1 MAQGRQAL
9 ADTRSRRAGDGEAH
23 PGCPRVGARGSRR
36 ARRRRED
43 GRGTSR
49 RHDEAEHP
57 RALPLGDPRG
67 IRVAGRSA
75 AGAGARRHSLGR
87 ERPVRRAGIRT
98 SPGEPYARALRAVRG
113 LLALV
118 AARAGGRGGQRARGP
133 LAMIAAV
140 VLAAGLA
147 RRMGRQ
153 KLLLQLSGKP
163 VVRWS
168 VEHVAGHVEDVVIV
182 TGPDDAALRQALEGL
197 AVRFAVN
204 PRPQDGQG
212 TSIAAGVTALKP
224 WTTAALIALG
234 DQPRMPAA
242 VVPALLDAFRRSGKA
257 IVAPVYQG
265 VHGTPVLFS
274 SEVFGELR
282 ALTGDAGARAIVKD
296 DPERVETVT

>member
-1 MAQGRQAL
+1 
-9 ADTRSRRAGDGEAH
+9 
-23 PGCPRVGARGSRR
+23 
-36 ARRRRED
+36 
-43 GRGTSR
+43 
-49 RHDEAEHP
+49 
-57 RALPLGDPRG
+57 
-67 IRVAGRSA
+67 
-75 AGAGARRHSLGR
+75 
-87 ERPVRRAGIRT
+87 
-98 SPGEPYARALRAVRG
+98 
-113 LLALV
+113 
-118 AARAGGRGGQRARGP
+118 
-133 LAMIAAV
+133 MIAAV

-242 VVPALLDAFRRSGKA
+242 IVPALLDAFRRSGKA
-257 IVAPVYQG
+257 IVAPVYRG
-265 VHGTPVLFS
+265 VQGTPVLFS
-274 SEVFGELR
+274 SEVFAELR
-282 ALTGDAGARAIVKD
+282 ALKGDAGARAVVKE
-296 DPERVETVT
+296 DPERVETVAFDLAMPPDVDTPEDYAKLHVQ